1 MALER
6 AFGADTAAMTGARFE
21 VAEDDCIGCGLC
33 EKRAPEN
40 LRIPPGETTATVVKQ
55 PANDAETGACRE
67 AADYCP
73 MGALHALEPS

>member
-1 MALER
+1 MIR
-6 AFGADTAAMTGARFE
+6 ARFE

-40 LRIPPGETTATVVKQ
+40 LRMPAGGVVATVVKQ
-55 PANDAETGACRE
+55 PADEAETSACQE

-73 MGALHALEPS
+73 MGALHPLEPS